1 MEEQQDLL
9 HIGEYVKQRWK
20 VVCVN
25 FYNSDTSMECDREG
39 TSAGFHKQT
48 TWCIKSEYL

>member
-20 VVCVN
+20 VVCFILIV
-25 FYNSDTSMECDREG
+25 
-39 TSAGFHKQT
+39 T
-48 TWCIKSEYL
+48 TASFAVEL